1 MPRRLPT
8 AVAACLS
15 AMLLVAACGSD
26 SSSKGASTATEAS
39 TPPSLQTLAPAPTTT
54 NPNKPKVSIPATL
67 PTELKVTE
75 LRAGHGD
82 KAADKDVVVVNYVGV
97 RSADGTEFDNSWDR
111 GQPFDVQLG
120 AGMVIKGWDEG
131 LVGTQAGGQYQLDIP
146 ADLAYGD
153 NPPGSPIKA
162 GDALTFVVDVLA
174 VIHPSE
180 AADAPDVTVGT
191 SKGAKEVTTEDLT
204 PGTGEEAAAG
214 DTVFIDILAFRGD
227 TGEQI
232 DSSFGKGGPF
242 PLQLTKDS
250 SIPGLVT
257 GIPGMKVGG
266 VRKIVIPAADAFGEE
281 GSKEVGLPPNTDL
294 VMVVKLAALYSDSTG
309 S

>member
-1 MPRRLPT
+1 MLRRLPT
-8 AVAACLS
+8 AAAAACLS
-15 AMLLVAACGSD
+15 ATLVLAACGSK
-26 SSSKGASTATEAS
+26 SSDGAST
-39 TPPSLQTLAPAPTTT
+39 TPPGTLQTLAPSPTTT
-54 NPNKPKVSIPATL
+54 NPNKPKVVVPSTA

-82 KAADKDVVVVNYVGV
+82 KAADKDVVVVDYVGV
-97 RSADGTEFDNSWDR
+97 RSVDGTEFDNSWDR
-111 GQPFDVQLG
+111 GQPIDVQLG

-131 LVGTQAGGQYQLDIP
+131 LLGTQAGGQYQLDIP

-153 NPPGSPIKA
+153 NPPGDPIKA
-162 GDALTFVVDVLA
+162 GDALTFVVDILA
-174 VIHPSE
+174 VVHPSQPG
-180 AADAPDVTVGT
+180 DAPEVSVDKSVGAT
-191 SKGAKEVTTEDLT
+191 KVATDDLT
-204 PGTGEEAAAG
+204 TGTGEEAASG

-242 PLQLTKDS
+242 PLELTTGS
-250 SIPGLVT
+250 SIPGLVS

-266 VRKIVIPAADAFGEE
+266 VRKIVIPAADAFGTE
-281 GSKEVGLPPNTDL
+281 GSEQVGVPANTDL
-294 VMVVKLAALYSDSTG
+294 VMVVKLAALYSNATG